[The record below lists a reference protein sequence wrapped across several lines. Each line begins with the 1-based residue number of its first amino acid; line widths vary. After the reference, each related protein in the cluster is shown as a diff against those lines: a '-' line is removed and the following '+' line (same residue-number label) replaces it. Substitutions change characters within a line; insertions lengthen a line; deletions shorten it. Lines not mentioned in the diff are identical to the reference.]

1 MTPAVPRGGDQLR
14 LCFVADHRSP
24 IAQQWIQF
32 VEKQG
37 HVAQLISS
45 RWPGEEA
52 DTSYELLGPLAVIEH
67 LARRRRRTD
76 ADHRPP
82 SVLTLRLR
90 SAGHWLS
97 NALGPLELRR
107 HVDGLR
113 RQIDRFDPDLV
124 HAMRIPY
131 EGMAA
136 SLAIGDRRLITSIW
150 GNDLTLHAPKS
161 ALMAA
166 ATRRVLAR
174 TDALHTDCS
183 RDLAL
188 ARAWGFDSRKPA
200 LIMPGSGGV
209 DRQRFHPGN
218 SRVRGELGIPAGAQ
232 VILNPRGVREY
243 VHIPQFLDA
252 AHRVLVERPET
263 HIICTGFLGQR
274 WIEQRVVAWPE
285 RLRLHLLP
293 NVTHDKMADIYR
305 AADVTASLTSHDG
318 TPNTLLEALACGCFP
333 VVGPVASV
341 LEWIEDGTNGLVV
354 TPTDVDAVATTLLRA
369 LDDEQ
374 LRLRSAATN
383 TRMIAERADLETCMA
398 RAVQFYRTLLPCDH
412 GTCL

>member
-1 MTPAVPRGGDQLR
+1 MMPTGPRRGDQLR

-24 IAQQWIQF
+24 IAQQWVQF

-52 DTSYELLGPLAVIEH
+52 DTSYELLGPGAVIEH
-67 LARRRRRTD
+67 LARGRRRTD
-76 ADHRPP
+76 ADHRLSGVAP
-82 SVLTLRLR
+82 RLR
-90 SAGHWLS
+90 SGGHWLA

-107 HVDGLR
+107 HVYGLR

-136 SLAIGDRRLITSIW
+136 SLAVKDRRLITSIW

-161 ALMAA
+161 WAMAA
-166 ATRRVLAR
+166 ATRRVLKR

-188 ARAWGFDSRKPA
+188 ARSWGFDGRKPA

-209 DRQRFHPGN
+209 DRRRFHPGT
-218 SRVRGELGIPAGAQ
+218 SRVRSELGIPAGAD

-252 AHRVLVERPET
+252 AHRVLVERPEA

-274 WIEQRVVAWPE
+274 WIEQRVGTWPE
-285 RLRLHLLP
+285 RSRLHLLP
-293 NVTHDKMADIYR
+293 NMTHDKMADVYR
-305 AADVTASLTSHDG
+305 AADVSVSLTSHDG
-318 TPNTLLEALACGCFP
+318 TPNTLLEALACECLP

-341 LEWIEDGTNGLVV
+341 LEWIEDGVNGLVV
-354 TPTDVDAVATTLLRA
+354 TPTDADAVATTLLRA

-383 TRMIAERADLETCMA
+383 TRVIAERADLNTCMA
-398 RAVQFYRTLLPCDH
+398 WAVQFYRTLLP
-412 GTCL
+412 G